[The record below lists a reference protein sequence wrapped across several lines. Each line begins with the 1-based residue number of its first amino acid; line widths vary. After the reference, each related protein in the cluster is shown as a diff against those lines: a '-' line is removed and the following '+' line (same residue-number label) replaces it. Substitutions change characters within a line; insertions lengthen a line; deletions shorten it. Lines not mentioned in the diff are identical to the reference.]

1 MRFYRAVEITAPE
14 AAFLME
20 GNRGAA
26 GRPAVVSFDGVW
38 YDVRALSAKE
48 LESFI
53 DDLARVRN
61 RRGSTST
68 NN

>member
-1 MRFYRAVEITAPE
+1 MRYYRATEITAPE
-14 AAFLME
+14 AAFLIE
-20 GNRGAA
+20 NNRGAA

-38 YDVRALSAKE
+38 YDVRTLSAKE

-61 RRGSTST
+61 RRASMSS
-68 NN
+68 N

>member
-1 MRFYRAVEITAPE
+1 MRFHKAIEITGPE
-14 AAFLME
+14 AAALIQYK
-20 GNRGAA
+20 GGPG
-26 GRPAVVSFDGVW
+26 GRAAVVSFDGTW

-53 DDLARVRN
+53 DDLGRLRQQ
-61 RRGSTST
+61 RISTP